1 MPGMR
6 EADAVAGDGAPA
18 PPVPRDLVRALVDAG
33 HLMPLGVPGLYA
45 QGGAFEE
52 VVAGIQAAVT
62 RAGAD
67 LGAEV
72 LHFPPVFS
80 REAYGRTGHVRTMP
94 QLLGSVH
101 CFSPETLRD
110 PGIVRRL
117 QKGEEW
123 TEHLQPAE
131 MVLPPAACYP
141 LYPTATGTLGPEGRT
156 VDLVTCVFR
165 NEPSDDPARMQSF
178 RMREYVRLGTAGQAT
193 AHRDEWLRRAA
204 TLLRGLGLDVTIDRA
219 NDPFMG
225 RGGMVMTSAQR
236 DEERKYELLCPITS
250 ATRLTA
256 VASCNYHVD
265 HFGRAFD
272 IRTADGG
279 VAHSA
284 CVGFGL
290 ERVALALLSRHG
302 MHPAAW
308 PAEVRAE
315 LGL

>member
-1 MPGMR
+1 MTG
-6 EADAVAGDGAPA
+6 GGAAA
-18 PPVPRDLVRALVDAG
+18 PPASRDLVQALVKAG
-33 HLMPLGVPGLYA
+33 HLVPLGVPGLYG
-45 QGGAFEE
+45 QGGTFEE
-52 VVAGIQAAVT
+52 VVGGFQAMVT

-67 LGAEV
+67 LRPEV

-101 CFSPETLRD
+101 CFSPETLQD
-110 PGIVRRL
+110 PAIVRRL

-123 TEHLQPAE
+123 TEHLQQAE

-141 LYPTATGTLGPEGRT
+141 LYPTATGTLPPEGRT
-156 VDLVTCVFR
+156 VDLVTYVFR

-178 RMREYVRLGTAGQAT
+178 RMREYVRLGTAEQAT
-193 AHRDEWLRRAA
+193 AHRDEWLRRGSA
-204 TLLRGLGLDVTIDRA
+204 LLRRIGLDVTIDRA

-225 RGGMVMTSAQR
+225 RGGMLVASAQR
-236 DEERKYELLCPITS
+236 EEERKYELLCPITS

-256 VASCNYHVD
+256 VGSCNYHVD

-290 ERVALALLSRHG
+290 ERVALALLSKHG
-302 MHPAAW
+302 MDPAAW
-308 PAEVRAE
+308 PAEVKAE